1 MQYFH
6 WVQVI
11 AACTLVSNWSKLNR
25 PHLIIP
31 VRSEFVSNEPINR
44 CDQDLCKSPDL
55 SSWVLLTQVYQ
66 TPLDL
71 DPADD
76 THFLISQLHRHNHRL
91 DLFRRRFRFIQQKL
105 ESAPVQERE
114 AVFQVFKSLLFD
126 FSNCLI
132 MWPEIWSSSGTA
144 TFLPFPHDWC
154 VRKLCYSG
162 NTPYNDKMLKK
173 TQ

>member
-1 MQYFH
+1 M
-6 WVQVI
+6 
-11 AACTLVSNWSKLNR
+11 
-25 PHLIIP
+25 
-31 VRSEFVSNEPINR
+31 SNEPINR

-55 SSWVLLTQVYQ
+55 SSWVLLAQVYQ

-71 DPADD
+71 DSADD
-76 THFLISQLHRHNHRL
+76 THFLISQLRQHRHNHHL
-91 DLFRRRFRFIQQKL
+91 PIVAVIIYSDTVFRFIQQKL

-126 FSNCLI
+126 FSNRLI
-132 MWPEIWSSSGTA
+132 IFFLSLLLSLIIWPEIWSSSGTA

-162 NTPYNDKMLKK
+162 NTPRNDNMLKK
-173 TQ
+173 T

>member
-31 VRSEFVSNEPINR
+31 VRSEFVSNEPINW
-44 CDQDLCKSPDL
+44 CDQYLYKSPDL
-55 SSWVLLTQVYQ
+55 SSWMLLAQVYQ

-76 THFLISQLHRHNHRL
+76 THFLISQLRQHRHNHHLPHRRSHN
-91 DLFRRRFRFIQQKL
+91 LFRHCFRFIQQKL

-132 MWPEIWSSSGTA
+132 IFFSLGLSPS
-144 TFLPFPHDWC
+144 
-154 VRKLCYSG
+154 
-162 NTPYNDKMLKK
+162 
-173 TQ
+173 

>member
-1 MQYFH
+1 M
-6 WVQVI
+6 
-11 AACTLVSNWSKLNR
+11 
-25 PHLIIP
+25 
-31 VRSEFVSNEPINR
+31 SNEPINR

-71 DPADD
+71 DSADD
-76 THFLISQLHRHNHRL
+76 THFLISQLRQHRHNHHLPHRRSHN
-91 DLFRRRFRFIQQKL
+91 LFRHCFRFIQQKL

-132 MWPEIWSSSGTA
+132 IFFLSRLLSLIIWPEIWSSSGTA

-162 NTPYNDKMLKK
+162 NTPYYDKMLKK

>member
-1 MQYFH
+1 M
-6 WVQVI
+6 
-11 AACTLVSNWSKLNR
+11 
-25 PHLIIP
+25 
-31 VRSEFVSNEPINR
+31 SNEPINR

-55 SSWVLLTQVYQ
+55 SSWVLLAQVYQ

-71 DPADD
+71 DSADD
-76 THFLISQLHRHNHRL
+76 THFLSSQLRQHRHNHSL

-132 MWPEIWSSSGTA
+132 IF
-144 TFLPFPHDWC
+144 FLS
-154 VRKLCYSG
+154 RLLS
-162 NTPYNDKMLKK
+162 LIL
-173 TQ
+173 